1 MTDSRFIYALA
12 VDASQKYHPFSL
24 DGIAKAAEV
33 TILGMLMIFSV
44 LALLWGILAIFK
56 LIFVGR
62 TPKEA
67 TKKEKKA
74 KAEKKA
80 EKNAVAPE
88 APAEVAPTEAPATAP
103 VAAPQSADDTE
114 LVAIL
119 TAAIAAYRENE
130 GYIGADINGF
140 RVVSFKRA
148 GAGRA
153 WNSKK

>member
-103 VAAPQSADDTE
+103 QSADDTE